1 MMICAVPMPQRY
13 NKFYNSQILDKI
25 LRYILKK
32 RACLKVWHALFLRYH
47 KDNVS
52 STKLFVDN
60 HCVSNS
66 LPSKLEGC
74 SPPLPERRW
83 PKAGGEGAGGGVC
96 QGAWRCHTLL
106 RRNVGSSGNAF

>member
-1 MMICAVPMPQRY
+1 MMICPVPMPQRY

-66 LPSKLEGC
+66 
-74 SPPLPERRW
+74 PL
-83 PKAGGEGAGGGVC
+83 
-96 QGAWRCHTLL
+96 
-106 RRNVGSSGNAF
+106 